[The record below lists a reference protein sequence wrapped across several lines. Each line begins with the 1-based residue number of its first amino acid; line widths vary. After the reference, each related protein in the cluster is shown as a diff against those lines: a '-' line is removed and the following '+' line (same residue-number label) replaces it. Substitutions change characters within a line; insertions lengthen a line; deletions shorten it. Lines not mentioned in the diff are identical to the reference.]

1 MKNFFTMNPVKINTR
16 QLMLPPKKE
25 AHFSYKDYQ
34 ALLMTM
40 EFIATPTGSGNKNDN
55 QERYR
60 LRKYMNTLRDLKR
73 RALKEDP
80 SNRVLHK
87 ILDNLL
93 LGLQKI

>member
-1 MKNFFTMNPVKINTR
+1 MNPVKINTR

-34 ALLMTM
+34 ALLMAM

-55 QERYR
+55 QDRYR
-60 LRKYMNTLRDLKR
+60 LRKYLNILRDLKR
-73 RALKEDP
+73 RATKEDP